1 MSDSSTA
8 IKLLDKLEG
17 TVIADLKSLIAWA
30 GDFHNKS
37 DNEESRGGLNF
48 TLFILSLIAC
58 ETFGYYSEGAKYHKK
73 RGNCKSVDTGSYIMD
88 FIQNYFER
96 DSYFKKLKKVL
107 ADWLRNYLVHGFGS
121 LDEHDNYDIG
131 LFISKDLTKQIL
143 VGKEGEKK
151 VIKLNSIAIA
161 QQTISAFSRLK
172 GKVKEGK
179 DAFLIDNITKA
190 VAQRCP
196 LGKKVLNEFDAVYEI
211 AERKGLTY

>member
-1 MSDSSTA
+1 M
-8 IKLLDKLEG
+8 
-17 TVIADLKSLIAWA
+17 
-30 GDFHNKS
+30 
-37 DNEESRGGLNF
+37 
-48 TLFILSLIAC
+48 
-58 ETFGYYSEGAKYHKK
+58 
-73 RGNCKSVDTGSYIMD
+73 
-88 FIQNYFER
+88 
-96 DSYFKKLKKVL
+96 
-107 ADWLRNYLVHGFGS
+107 
-121 LDEHDNYDIG
+121 DEHDNYDIG

-196 LGKKVLNEFDAVYEI
+196 LGVSCQAKP
-211 AERKGLTY
+211 